1 MKTMK
6 RMVTALCVLS
16 LMLVM
21 IPSAFACGPGPDDLW
36 GCNEDIQYPKC
47 HNWLDNY
54 ETRYLKTQ
62 HGVRAYL
69 RYCPSADSDYFDYVY
84 EAAKVTVLAR
94 ENGCSLITTNDGVAG
109 WVTSKLLVKHYK

>member
-47 HNWLDNY
+47 H
-54 ETRYLKTQ
+54 
-62 HGVRAYL
+62 RAYL

-94 ENGCSLITTNDGVAG
+94 ENGYSLITTNDGVAG